1 MIVYLKCDIILRLQN
16 PQDYIQEIPD
26 DDNDNHKS
34 NQTDTT
40 GERSEVEV
48 LSNESKNQVSEPEYV
63 DFIDLGKN

>member
-1 MIVYLKCDIILRLQN
+1 MQN

-40 GERSEVEV
+40 SERSEVEV

>member
-1 MIVYLKCDIILRLQN
+1 MQN